1 MWGFFIILVF
11 IHLKTYNMKAKGQ
24 VNYSSKELKQIKL
37 AMRYN
42 KTMPKPL
49 STSRLAKI
57 VSKELGRSYT
67 GVYYKML
74 GMKPATNTKRTTVK
88 GTRVVAQKN
97 PAPSSVTLGRPT
109 KIEISN
115 DGMTF
120 YF

>member
-1 MWGFFIILVF
+1 
-11 IHLKTYNMKAKGQ
+11 MKAKGQ
-24 VNYSSKELKQIKL
+24 LNYSNKELKQIKL

-49 STSRLAKI
+49 SVNRLATI
-57 VSKELGRSYT
+57 VAKEIGRSRI

-74 GMKPATNTKRTTVK
+74 GMKPATTKRSTVK

-97 PAPSSVTLGRPT
+97 PATSSVTLGRPT

>member
-1 MWGFFIILVF
+1 
-11 IHLKTYNMKAKGQ
+11 MKAKGQ
-24 VNYSSKELKQIKL
+24 LNYSLKELKYIKGALRENAKMTKPWSTSKL
-37 AMRYN
+37 A
-42 KTMPKPL
+42 TIV
-49 STSRLAKI
+49 AKEI
-57 VSKELGRSYT
+57 GRSRI

-74 GMKPATNTKRTTVK
+74 GMKPTTTKRSTVK

>member
-1 MWGFFIILVF
+1 
-11 IHLKTYNMKAKGQ
+11 MKAKGQ
-24 VNYSSKELKQIKL
+24 LNYSSKELKYIKGALRANNKAPKPWSTSKL
-37 AMRYN
+37 ARA
-42 KTMPKPL
+42 TA
-49 STSRLAKI
+49 R
-57 VSKELGRSYT
+57 VLGRSYT

-74 GMKPATNTKRTTVK
+74 GMVPASTKRSAVK

-115 DGMTF
+115 NGMTF

>member
-1 MWGFFIILVF
+1 
-11 IHLKTYNMKAKGQ
+11 MKAKGQ
-24 VNYSSKELKQIKL
+24 VNYSNKELKQIKL

-49 STSRLAKI
+49 SVNKLSTIVAKEI
-57 VSKELGRSYT
+57 GRSRI

-74 GMKPATNTKRTTVK
+74 GMKPAVSKTRVK
-88 GTRVVAQKN
+88 GTRVVAQRH

>member
-1 MWGFFIILVF
+1 
-11 IHLKTYNMKAKGQ
+11 
-24 VNYSSKELKQIKL
+24 
-37 AMRYN
+37 
-42 KTMPKPL
+42 MPKPL
-49 STSRLAKI
+49 SVNKLASI
-57 VSKELGRSYT
+57 VAKEIGRSRI

-74 GMKPATNTKRTTVK
+74 GMKPATTRTKVK

-97 PAPSSVTLGRPT
+97 PTSSSVTLGRPT

>member
-88 GTRVVAQKN
+88 GTRVVAQK
-97 PAPSSVTLGRPT
+97 SVTLGRPT

>member
-1 MWGFFIILVF
+1 
-11 IHLKTYNMKAKGQ
+11 
-24 VNYSSKELKQIKL
+24 
-37 AMRYN
+37 
-42 KTMPKPL
+42 MPKPL
-49 STSRLAKI
+49 SVNKLASI
-57 VSKELGRSYT
+57 VAKEIGRSRI

-74 GMKPATNTKRTTVK
+74 GMKPATTKTRVK

>member
-1 MWGFFIILVF
+1 
-11 IHLKTYNMKAKGQ
+11 MKAKGQ
-24 VNYSSKELKQIKL
+24 VNYSNKELKQIKL

-49 STSRLAKI
+49 SVNKLSTIVAKEI
-57 VSKELGRSYT
+57 GRSRI

-74 GMKPATNTKRTTVK
+74 GMKPATTRTRVK
-88 GTRVVAQKN
+88 GTRVVAQRH